1 MGCASKQLKDFLDIL
16 AALDATCDATRKKG
30 LLYQKSNI
38 ALLTANQTNNKM
50 LSSFILLFPRLHI
63 TIAKMI

>member
-30 LLYQKSNI
+30 
-38 ALLTANQTNNKM
+38 
-50 LSSFILLFPRLHI
+50 
-63 TIAKMI
+63 